1 MTSRSPASALVRN
14 ARCAVLVFPLLAA
27 TLLAD
32 NAPRVRESFDLG
44 WRFLKS
50 DATAAEQTGFDDAAW
65 RRLSLPHDWSIEGP
79 FDEKAPT
86 GGPGGYLPTGV
97 GWYRKHFTVP
107 GTLRGRKVTVE
118 FDGVYMN
125 SDVWINGRHLGR
137 WPYGYSSFAY
147 DLTPFLIFGDQPNV
161 LAVRVDNSAQPN
173 SRWYSGSGIY
183 RHVWITIT
191 NPVHVAHWGTY
202 ATTPEVS
209 AEAATVRIRTRV
221 QNDRAEIQT
230 VTLVSELLDAAGQI
244 VATAKS
250 DDQLPAGG
258 EREFDQMVTMKHP
271 RLWSPDTPDLYRVRT
286 LVQTGGKVVDSYE
299 TPIGIRSIVDDVDRG
314 FLLNGQPVKLQG
326 MCLHHDGGAVGAAV
340 PEGVWVRRLRLLKEM
355 GCNAIRT
362 SHNPPAPEFLNLCD
376 QLGFLVMDE
385 AFDEWTV
392 QKGQIQHGYSEFF
405 NDWYERDL
413 VNMIRRDRNHPGVIM
428 WSAGN
433 EIGEQRMAGGE
444 KVLAKLVEVLHRED
458 PTRPVTA
465 AMDNIY
471 TDKGAAPE
479 AFTDLLDIVGYNY
492 VDRWGSR
499 RETFY
504 ADDRRKYP
512 QRKFVGTEN
521 VCIGGVRGSY
531 EFSSVPAGGAPQPPR
546 YATAMVRGEQ
556 LWKFT
561 RLADYVIGDFL
572 WTGIDYLGESRWPRR
587 SSFSGVLDTG
597 GFAKDGYYFYQS
609 QWTARPVL
617 HLFPHW
623 NWRGRE
629 GQVIPVIAYSNCD
642 TVELF
647 LNGRS
652 LGAKAQEFPRQGT
665 AGGWNTYARPQI
677 LPTTAD
683 LHLSWDVPYE
693 PGVLKAVGYREGKQV
708 AETEIHT
715 AGAAAT
721 IALSIDR
728 DTLPAGSREVANVT
742 VEVRDAN
749 GVMVPTADNLITWGV
764 QGEGVLVG
772 VDSGDPLSHES
783 FQGSTGKAFNGLML
797 GIVQA
802 GARPGE
808 VRVSAAADGL
818 KGATVVLHVVERP
831 DAPRPMIVG
840 LDQ

>member
-1 MTSRSPASALVRN
+1 
-14 ARCAVLVFPLLAA
+14 
-27 TLLAD
+27 
-32 NAPRVRESFDLG
+32 
-44 WRFLKS
+44 
-50 DATAAEQTGFDDAAW
+50 
-65 RRLSLPHDWSIEGP
+65 
-79 FDEKAPT
+79 
-86 GGPGGYLPTGV
+86 
-97 GWYRKHFTVP
+97 
-107 GTLRGRKVTVE
+107 
-118 FDGVYMN
+118 
-125 SDVWINGRHLGR
+125 
-137 WPYGYSSFAY
+137 
-147 DLTPFLIFGDQPNV
+147 
-161 LAVRVDNSAQPN
+161 
-173 SRWYSGSGIY
+173 
-183 RHVWITIT
+183 
-191 NPVHVAHWGTY
+191 
-202 ATTPEVS
+202 
-209 AEAATVRIRTRV
+209 
-221 QNDRAEIQT
+221 
-230 VTLVSELLDAAGQI
+230 
-244 VATAKS
+244 
-250 DDQLPAGG
+250 
-258 EREFDQMVTMKHP
+258 
-271 RLWSPDTPDLYRVRT
+271 
-286 LVQTGGKVVDSYE
+286 
-299 TPIGIRSIVDDVDRG
+299 
-314 FLLNGQPVKLQG
+314 
-326 MCLHHDGGAVGAAV
+326 
-340 PEGVWVRRLRLLKEM
+340 
-355 GCNAIRT
+355 
-362 SHNPPAPEFLNLCD
+362 
-376 QLGFLVMDE
+376 
-385 AFDEWTV
+385 
-392 QKGQIQHGYSEFF
+392 
-405 NDWYERDL
+405 
-413 VNMIRRDRNHPGVIM
+413 MIRRDRNHPGVIM

-521 VCIGGVRGSY
+521 VCIGGVRASY

-652 LGAKAQEFPRQGT
+652 LGAKAHEFPRQGT
-665 AGGWNTYARPQI
+665 AGGWNTYARSQI